1 MAPLLTA
8 APCAAINTT
17 AAIPLLV
24 VLAVVQIALMVLA
37 VVDID
42 RRAAVTW
49 DRKWLWI
56 LIVVL
61 FGMIGPVAYFAVGR
75 KEAAVDEAA
84 GRRSTPA
91 ADGSPAAEQPATAGD
106 RAATAADVL
115 YGARQESADIAP
127 GENAASPPE
136 ETSAP

>member
-1 MAPLLTA
+1 M
-8 APCAAINTT
+8 NTKAT
-17 AAIPLLV
+17 IPLIVILGI
-24 VLAVVQIALMVLA
+24 LQTALMVLA

-61 FGMIGPVAYFAVGR
+61 FGMIGPVTYFAVGR

-84 GRRSTPA
+84 SRRIAPAAGGSPTAEGPPPA
-91 ADGSPAAEQPATAGD
+91 AD
-106 RAATAADVL
+106 RAAIAADVL
-115 YGARQESADIAP
+115 YGTRDGGDDAAP
-127 GENAASPPE
+127 GENAASPPGE
-136 ETSAP
+136 DSAP